1 MKLLTANLLNG
12 GATPSAVEALL
23 DRVRPDVLVAQEMGT
38 NLAGVFSR
46 YAEFGEMAPSD
57 DNRGRALL
65 GLESLE
71 CRRLPLPWR
80 DATIARTRIDGE
92 PVLIVGVHL
101 ANPIDGLK
109 AVPRR
114 RAQIRALEPIITSSD
129 RCLLV
134 GDLNA
139 TPAWPAYRR
148 LRADL
153 DDLIDDWAREAGIR
167 PPRTWSP
174 RPGWPALLRIDHV
187 LGRGVRVTDHR
198 VHDVEGSD
206 HRALEVTLEPA

>member
-12 GATPSAVEALL
+12 GASPSAFEALL
-23 DRVRPDVLVAQEMGT
+23 ERVRPDVLVAQEMGT
-38 NLAGVFSR
+38 NLTEVFAR
-46 YAEFGEMAPSD
+46 YAAYGEMAPSD

-65 GLESLE
+65 GLEPFE

-80 DATIARTRIDGE
+80 DATVADMAIDGK
-92 PVLIVGVHL
+92 PLRVIGVHL
-101 ANPIDGLK
+101 ANPIDGIK

-114 RAQIRALEPIITSSD
+114 AAQIRALQPIIESSD

-148 LRADL
+148 LRAGL
-153 DDLIDDWAREAGIR
+153 DDLIDDWARQAGR
-167 PPRTWSP
+167 RSPRTWGP
-174 RPGWPALLRIDHV
+174 RPGWPTLLRIDHV

-198 VHDVEGSD
+198 VHEVEGSD
-206 HRALEVTLEPA
+206 HRAVEVTLEPT